1 MQRSLN
7 SIKSFLCVLC
17 ILCGSFTARNLAA
30 QSAQIPA
37 PPQDKPIVIKNAT
50 IHTVTNGTIEA
61 PSYLVFENGRI
72 TNVGRGEA
80 PRIDGADVIDASD
93 LHVFPGLISSETTL
107 GLTEIGSVD
116 VTQDSREL
124 GDFTPEVR
132 AAVAVNPDTDLIPVT
147 RANGILLGLTFPSGG
162 IISGRCSAIRFDG
175 WTWEDMAIDDTA
187 GLVLNWPRTE
197 PVFSRWGG
205 RGRSMSAGDMAER
218 AKEAIN
224 SINEFFDAAERYL
237 AARESDDTVPI
248 DSRYEAMRG
257 YVTGEEPIYVR
268 ADSAGQI
275 ESAVAWANRRGLRI
289 VIVGGREADEAAP
302 VLAKH
307 QVPVI
312 IGGTHRTPS
321 RRHDNYDTPFTL
333 PKKLHEG
340 GVLFSIGTG
349 GQAAHERNLNHQ
361 AATAAAYGL
370 PREEAFKSVTINA
383 AKILGI
389 DEEYGSL
396 ESDKSATMII
406 STGDPLEIT
415 SDVLVAF
422 IDGRRIDLGSRHKR
436 LYEKYQ
442 EKYRQLGLIESAA
455 EEGAATGSDSE

>member
-1 MQRSLN
+1 MRLTPVIPVIALSLIAT
-7 SIKSFLCVLC
+7 S
-17 ILCGSFTARNLAA
+17 LAA

-37 PPQDKPIVIKNAT
+37 PPQEKPIVIKNAT

-61 PSYLVFENGRI
+61 PAYLVFENGRI
-72 TNVGRGEA
+72 TNVGQGEA
-80 PRIDGADVIDASD
+80 PRIDGAEVIDARD
-93 LHVFPGLISSETTL
+93 LHIFPGLISTDTTL
-107 GLTEIGSVD
+107 GLTEVGAVD

-147 RANGILLGLTFPSGG
+147 RANGILMGLTFPSGG

-175 WTWEDMAIDDTA
+175 WTWEDMAIDDAA
-187 GLVLNWPRTE
+187 GLVLNWPRTD

-205 RGRSMSAGDMAER
+205 RGRSMSAEDQASR
-218 AKEAIN
+218 AKEAIEN
-224 SINEFFDAAERYL
+224 LNEFFDAAARYL
-237 AARESDDTVPI
+237 SARESDETVPL
-248 DSRYEAMRG
+248 DSRYEAMRE
-257 YVTGEEPIYVR
+257 YLSGEKPIYVR
-268 ADSAGQI
+268 ADSASQI
-275 ESAVAWANRRGLRI
+275 ESAVAWSHRRGYKI
-289 VIVGGREADEAAP
+289 VIVGGREADEALP

-312 IGGTHRTPS
+312 VSGTHRLPS
-321 RRHDNYDTPFTL
+321 RRHDVYDNPYTL

-340 GVLFSIGTG
+340 GVLFSIATG
-349 GQAAHERNLNHQ
+349 GEAAHERNLNHN

-370 PREEAFKSVTINA
+370 PKEEALKAVTINA

-389 DEEYGSL
+389 DQEYGSL
-396 ESDKSATMII
+396 ESDKSATMVI

-422 IDGRRIDLGSRHKR
+422 IDGRRIDLTSRHTR

-442 EKYRQLGLIESAA
+442 EKYRQLGLIETEVNQSAP
-455 EEGAATGSDSE
+455 TRSGSE